1 MNSRTYSELIRYQ
14 TFEDRLHYLML
25 YGSVGVDTF
34 GFDRYLNQMLY
45 HSTEWRRLRNYILMR
60 DKGCDLGVEG
70 YEIFSK
76 PIIHHINPITVEDV
90 KLHSEK
96 VFDENNLI
104 TVSLQTHNLIHYGF
118 ETNGPKIV
126 ERQPNDTKLW

>member
-76 PIIHHINPITVEDV
+76 PIIHHIDPITVEDV
-90 KLHSEK
+90 KFHSEK

-118 ETNGPKIV
+118 ETNELKIV